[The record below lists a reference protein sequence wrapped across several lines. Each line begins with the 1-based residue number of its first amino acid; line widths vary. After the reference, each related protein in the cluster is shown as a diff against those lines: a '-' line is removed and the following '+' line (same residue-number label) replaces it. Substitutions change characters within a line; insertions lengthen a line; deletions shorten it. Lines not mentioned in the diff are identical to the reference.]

1 VAALVPAFLVGLF
14 GLLPVGKRPHLIS
27 SRPAPDT
34 SAPATTAPAASS
46 PGNGKLL
53 HAPSPKI
60 VPRAPDFTVK
70 TALQIDRPLAPG
82 NYVWDESGVPPGRV
96 AIVVDIKQQLIFV
109 YRGGDEIGRSTL
121 IYGDD
126 DKPTPLGVFPILEK
140 DADHHSKTYWNAP
153 MPFMLRLTPDGVSLH
168 GTAFIDPNYAT
179 RLHRPA
185 KSLCQ
190 AVVSDSKSRRLC
202 EGHAGLEP
210 RPIVIGINH
219 KTGRTP
225 VFVRATRGTCA
236 RT

>member
-1 VAALVPAFLVGLF
+1 MASVVFDRRNWVFVAALVPAFLVGLF
-14 GLLPVGKRPHLIS
+14 GLLPVGKQPHLIS

-46 PGNGKLL
+46 PNNGKLL

-126 DKPTPLGVFPILEK
+126 DKPAPLGVFPILEK

-179 RLHRPA
+179 HGCVGLPKAFA
-185 KSLCQ
+185 KL
-190 AVVSDSKSRRLC
+190 LF
-202 EGHAGLEP
+202 
-210 RPIVIGINH
+210 
-219 KTGRTP
+219 RTAK
-225 VFVRATRGTCA
+225 VGDYVKVTRGWNPGQ
-236 RT
+236 

>member
-1 VAALVPAFLVGLF
+1 MAGVVFDRRNWVFVAALVPALLVGLF

-27 SRPAPDT
+27 SRPAPGA
-34 SAPATTAPAASS
+34 SAPSTAASS
-46 PGNGKLL
+46 PSPGKLL
-53 HAPSPKI
+53 HAPAPKI
-60 VPRAPDFTVK
+60 VRRGPDFTVK

-82 NYVWDESGVPPGRV
+82 DYVWDDEGVLPGRV
-96 AIVVDIKQQLIFV
+96 AIVVDIKQQIIFV

-179 RLHRPA
+179 HGCIGLPKAFSKLLFQAA
-185 KSLCQ
+185 KVGDYVKVTQGWNPS
-190 AVVSDSKSRRLC
+190 
-202 EGHAGLEP
+202 E
-210 RPIVIGINH
+210 
-219 KTGRTP
+219 
-225 VFVRATRGTCA
+225 
-236 RT
+236 